1 MDRISGYLAEYA
13 LSLDFERLPDGVV
26 HEVKRRVIDS
36 LGIAMGG
43 YDEEP
48 CTIARSLAL
57 ETYADRGATVFGTR
71 HRATP
76 DMAAFA
82 NGTMVHSQDYMDTY
96 LSNEACHPSD
106 NLSAV
111 LAAAEYSGAGGRE
124 VIAGAVLAYE
134 VMCRFC
140 DAAGVRER
148 GWDHVV
154 YGAVSSALA
163 AGKVLGLDLA
173 KLAQTVSLAATSN
186 VALRQTRVGEIPM
199 WKACA
204 PANAARN
211 GLMAAML
218 AARGLTGPAEAFTGE
233 KGFLKQVTGPLELP
247 EFGGDGRPF
256 MIDSTHIKLWPVQY
270 NTQAGIQAALDLR
283 KDLNGVGGF
292 RTMTIDIAD
301 VGADLSAD
309 TGDKWDPG
317 TRETADHSLPYIV
330 VSALLDGEVTRSTF
344 DMERI
349 RDPERLAILKRVTV
363 RRDPEFSRHYPEA
376 LSVRVR
382 LETEAGEVLT
392 RQVDYPLGHSKNPM
406 SDAQVE
412 EKFRRLSA
420 GRVPEARVDELL
432 RRLWALEREKDI
444 GELLGLLAGCTT

>member
-82 NGTMVHSQDYMDTY
+82 NGTMVYSQDYMDTY
-96 LSNEACHPSD
+96 LSREACHPSD

-124 VIAGAVLAYE
+124 VIAGVVLAYE

-163 AGKVLGLDLA
+163 AGKVLGLDIA
-173 KLAQTVSLAATSN
+173 RLAQAASLAATSN

-247 EFGGDGRPF
+247 KFGGDGRPF
-256 MIDSTHIKLWPVQY
+256 MIGSTHIKLWPVQY
-270 NTQAGIQAALDLR
+270 NTQAGIQAALELR
-283 KDLNGVGGF
+283 KDLGGGEGF
-292 RTMTIDIAD
+292 RSMTIDIAD

-330 VSALLDGEVTRSTF
+330 VSALLDGEVTRGTF

-349 RDPERLAILKRVTV
+349 RDPERLALLKRVTV
-363 RRDPEFSRHYPEA
+363 RRDPEFSRRYPEA
-376 LSVRVR
+376 LSVRVSM
-382 LETEAGEVLT
+382 ETEAGEVLT
-392 RQVDYPLGHSKNPM
+392 RQVDYPLGHCNNPM

-420 GRVPEARVDELL
+420 GRVPDTQVDELL
-432 RRLWALEREKDI
+432 RRLWSLEREQDI
-444 GELLGLLAGCTT
+444 GDLLALLAGCTK

>member
-1 MDRISGYLAEYA
+1 MDKISQYLAEYA
-13 LSLDFERLPDGVV
+13 LSLDFKGLPEEEV
-26 HEVKRRVIDS
+26 HEAKRRVIDS
-36 LGIAMGG
+36 LGIAMAG
-43 YDEEP
+43 YNEEP
-48 CTIARSLAL
+48 CRIARSLAL
-57 ETYADRGATVFGTR
+57 ETSAMRGATVFGTR
-71 HRATP
+71 HRAAP
-76 DMAAFA
+76 DMAVFA

-96 LSNEACHPSD
+96 LSKEACHPSD

-111 LAAAEYSGAGGRE
+111 LAAAEYTGAGGCE
-124 VIAGAVLAYE
+124 VITGAVLAYE

-163 AGKVLGLDLA
+163 AGKLLGLDLPQLTQA
-173 KLAQTVSLAATSN
+173 VSLAATSN

-211 GLMAAML
+211 GLMAALL

-233 KGFLKQVTGPLELP
+233 KGFLNQVTGPLELP
-247 EFGGDGRPF
+247 KFGGDGRPF
-256 MIDSTHIKLWPVQY
+256 MISSTHIKLWPVQY
-270 NTQAGIQAALDLR
+270 NTQAGIQAALELR
-283 KDLNGVGGF
+283 SSMKRRAGF
-292 RTMTIDIAD
+292 RAMTIDIAD

-309 TGDKWDPG
+309 TGDKWDPK

-330 VSALLDGEVTRSTF
+330 VSALLDGDVTRSTF

-349 RDPERLAILKRVTV
+349 RDPERRALLKRVTV
-363 RRDPEFSRHYPEA
+363 RKDPEFSERYPEA
-376 LSVRVR
+376 LSVRVGV
-382 LETEAGEVLT
+382 ESEAGEVLT
-392 RQVDYPLGHSKNPM
+392 RQVDYPLGHCNNPM

-420 GRVPEARVDELL
+420 GRVPEAEVDELI
-432 RRLWALEREKDI
+432 RRLWSLEREQDI
-444 GELLGLLAGCTT
+444 GDLLGLLAGSST

>member
-1 MDRISGYLAEYA
+1 MDRISGYLSEYA
-13 LSLDFERLPDGVV
+13 FSLDYDRLPEEVV
-26 HEVKRRVIDS
+26 HECKRRVIDS

-48 CTIARSLAL
+48 CRIAREIAL
-57 ETYADRGATVFGTR
+57 ETQATRGATVLGTR

-96 LSNEACHPSD
+96 LSLEACHPSD

-111 LAAAEYSGAGGRE
+111 LAAAEHSGAGGR
-124 VIAGAVLAYE
+124 VVVVGTVLAYE
-134 VMCRFC
+134 VMCRLC

-163 AGKVLGLDLA
+163 SGKVLGLERERLA
-173 KLAQTVSLAATSN
+173 EAVSLAATSN

-211 GLMAAML
+211 GLLAALL

-233 KGFLKQVTGPLELP
+233 KGFLQQVTGAFELP
-247 EFGGDGRPF
+247 PFGGSGRPF
-256 MIDSTHIKLWPVQY
+256 MISSTHIKLWPVQY

-283 KDLNGVGGF
+283 KDLNGHGDMRSVV
-292 RTMTIDIAD
+292 IDIAG

-309 TGDKWDPG
+309 TKDKWDPR

-330 VSALLDGEVTRSTF
+330 VSALMDGEVDRHTF

-349 RDPERLAILKRVTV
+349 RDRDRLDLLKRVTV
-363 RRDPEFSRHYPEA
+363 RRDPEFSSRYPQT

-382 LETEAGEVLT
+382 VETEGGDVRT
-392 RQVDYPLGHSKNPM
+392 RQVDYPLGHCKTPM
-406 SDAQVE
+406 TDAQVE
-412 EKFRRLSA
+412 EKFRGLAA
-420 GRVPEARVDELL
+420 GRVPKERMDKLL
-432 RRLWALEREKDI
+432 ERLWSLERESDV
-444 GELLGLLAGCTT
+444 GDLLALLADPPR